1 MATEKDELRKV
12 FDEHAVEGHV
22 VKDELVAMCM
32 DLDRPLK
39 TWELEAAWRSMD
51 HDEVGWVV
59 RMAPRK
65 RSFDPLQS
73 LHCLW
78 SWANRMIAS

>member
-1 MATEKDELRKV
+1 MADEKNELRKV

-32 DLDRPLK
+32 DLERPLK
-39 TWELEAAWRSMD
+39 TWEVEAAWRAMD

-59 RMAPRK
+59 RMAPRNTT
-65 RSFDPLQS
+65 FDDLQS
-73 LHCLW
+73 VRCP
-78 SWANRMIAS
+78 RFK